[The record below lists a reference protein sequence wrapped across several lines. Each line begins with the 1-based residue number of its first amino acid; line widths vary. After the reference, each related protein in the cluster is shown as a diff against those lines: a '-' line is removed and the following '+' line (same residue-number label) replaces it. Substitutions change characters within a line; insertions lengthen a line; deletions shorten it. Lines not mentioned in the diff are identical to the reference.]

1 LNNVLNSLMTEST
14 DIAFDLVNEIVI
26 SSFQSIQKPMA
37 HSNSCVN
44 KKMFE
49 EWTERSLWVIVNNIK
64 KHTTFSCKIYQEQ
77 ADTLKF

>member
-1 LNNVLNSLMTEST
+1 MTEST

-49 EWTERSLWVIVNNIK
+49 EWTERSLWVIVINIK

>member
-1 LNNVLNSLMTEST
+1 MNNVLNSLMTEST

-49 EWTERSLWVIVNNIK
+49 EWTERSLWVIVINIK